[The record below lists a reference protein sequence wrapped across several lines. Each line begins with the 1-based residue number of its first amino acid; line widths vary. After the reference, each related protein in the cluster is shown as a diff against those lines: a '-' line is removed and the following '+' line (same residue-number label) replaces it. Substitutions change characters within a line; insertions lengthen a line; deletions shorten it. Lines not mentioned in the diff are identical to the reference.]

1 MTRDELPSLVQR
13 SLQRFIRAFAPERIL
28 LYGSYAKGTNQPRSD
43 VDMLIVA
50 DLPGNPESHNRRARQ
65 LASDCFPR
73 IDVVFA
79 TPHDVEHADAVRSPF
94 LLSILGTGVE
104 VYRRGTGTGVEG

>member
-1 MTRDELPSLVQR
+1 MPQDDLPPLVQR

-28 LYGSYAKGTNQPRSD
+28 LFGSYAKGKNTARSD

-50 DLPGNPESHNRRARQ
+50 DLPGKPESHNRRARQ
-65 LASDCFPR
+65 LSSDCFPR

-79 TPHDVEHADAVRSPF
+79 TPQEVLRADAARSPF

-104 VYRRGTGTGVEG
+104 VYRRGEDAEL

>member
-1 MTRDELPSLVQR
+1 MNRDDLPPLVQR

-50 DLPGNPESHNRRARQ
+50 DLPGGPESHNRRARQ
-65 LASDCFPR
+65 LVSDCFPR

-79 TPHDVEHADAVRSPF
+79 TPAEVSRADAARSPF
-94 LLSILGTGVE
+94 LSSILGTGVE
-104 VYRRGTGTGVEG
+104 VYRREETA